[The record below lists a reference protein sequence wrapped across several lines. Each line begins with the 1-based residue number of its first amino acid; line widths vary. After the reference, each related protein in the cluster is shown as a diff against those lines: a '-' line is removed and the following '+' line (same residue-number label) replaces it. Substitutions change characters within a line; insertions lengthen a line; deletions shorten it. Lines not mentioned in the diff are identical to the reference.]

1 MGCTCPCFAFGYL
14 LPSSSISCPFTR
26 TSIPRNNNLT
36 QQYIYISPNDNGCRD
51 DATRHSMDCES
62 VVYSVAARY
71 FWSAFGQ
78 SISVCVSLSV
88 ALCVVD
94 PSAL

>member
-1 MGCTCPCFAFGYL
+1 MPMLCFW
-14 LPSSSISCPFTR
+14 LPAAIQFDQLSIYTHKHPKK
-26 TSIPRNNNLT
+26 
-36 QQYIYISPNDNGCRD
+36 QQFDATIYIYIYISPNDNGCRD